1 MEDFTD
7 DFSLDELNT
16 LLNMFRDQ
24 SLQILDEM
32 TQDLFVLETKGAD
45 PECLG
50 RLRRGAHTIKGD
62 SACVGLD
69 SITEL
74 AHKLE
79 DFMEALVS
87 GGLKFDARSVD
98 SILEGLDEIRA
109 ALSNESVADI
119 PADRAQILIQKIEE
133 AAMDA
138 AEAAVSLACE
148 ESIEPATE
156 QVAEVEAV
164 LVASHPEK
172 SPRKRKTAARKTPP
186 DNRPRSAKPRRKAKL
201 EEPVVAIETGGLV
214 EENPQQEVLEI
225 AQDFAETPVYAD
237 LVEGKK
243 ESASEANQETMT
255 LPGYLAQQTVVA
267 RKAGSE
273 FVRVEAA
280 KIDALLNLAGEMVI
294 ARSVISQ
301 LEPELEAVLERNDL
315 FDRFGRAR
323 TQMDKL
329 IAQLH
334 KSVVKIRM
342 VTIDNVFKRFNRPM
356 RELALD
362 SGKQVELEMSGG
374 ETEMDRALVDLIYEP
389 ILHLLRNAV
398 DHGIETAEERGRA
411 GKPEAGQ
418 IHMRAYHEG
427 NQVVVE
433 VSDDGRG
440 IDKEALKK
448 KALEKGMVSE
458 EEAARM
464 SDEEALELIFV
475 AGFST
480 AKEITRVSGRGVG
493 MDAVRNAIEQMRGS
507 VSVRSEVGAGTIF
520 TLRMPL
526 TLAIIRAL
534 LFSTSGQLFALPL
547 MSVREI
553 VRISLSEVTNLD
565 GFENYR
571 LREQFISV
579 VKPSLVLG
587 IERRKGGSG
596 AAMRQASE
604 AVYLIIVTAGNKKYA
619 VVADSLYG
627 DQELVIKPLD
637 IRWVHNDALAG
648 ASVLGDGRVVLIMDA
663 EMMFR
668 KAIRHERNKGSEKR
682 QYAVS

>member
-1 MEDFTD
+1 MEDFAD

-32 TQDLFVLETKGAD
+32 TQDLFVLESKGAD
-45 PECLG
+45 MECLG

-69 SITEL
+69 NITEL
-74 AHKLE
+74 SHKLE

-87 GGLKFDARSVD
+87 GGMKFDARSVD

-109 ALSNESVADI
+109 ALSGEPVADI
-119 PADRAQILIQKIEE
+119 PADRAQVLIRKIED

-138 AEAAVSLACE
+138 TDAATDFASEALPEPVIAEPVARE
-148 ESIEPATE
+148 E
-156 QVAEVEAV
+156 
-164 LVASHPEK
+164 EK
-172 SPRKRKTAARKTPP
+172 SEPLRPAKAPRKRKAAAAKTTEPVK
-186 DNRPRSAKPRRKAKL
+186 RAAKPRRKNEVGAPL
-201 EEPVVAIETGGLV
+201 TVVEADELLVQIVQEVAEEVPQVVAQVAVQT
-214 EENPQQEVLEI
+214 PQDERE
-225 AQDFAETPVYAD
+225 
-237 LVEGKK
+237 K
-243 ESASEANQETMT
+243 ESAGNADPQG
-255 LPGYLAQQTVVA
+255 LPGYLVQQSAAA
-267 RKAGSE
+267 RKSGSE

-301 LEPELEAVLERNDL
+301 LEPELEAVLQRNDL

-356 RELALD
+356 RELAAD

-374 ETEMDRALVDLIYEP
+374 ETELDRALVDLIYEP

-398 DHGIETAEERGRA
+398 DHGIESAEERQKA
-411 GKPEAGQ
+411 GKPEVGR
-418 IHMRAYHEG
+418 IRMRAYHEG

-433 VSDDGRG
+433 VSDDGKG
-440 IDKEALKK
+440 IDQEVLKK
-448 KALEKGMVSE
+448 KAVEIGLLSE
-458 EEAARM
+458 DDAARL
-464 SDEEALELIFV
+464 SDEEALELIFI

-480 AKEITRVSGRGVG
+480 AKSITRVSGRGIG

-507 VSVRSEVGAGTIF
+507 VSVRSEVGLGTVF

-553 VRISLSEVTNLD
+553 VRVSLSEITNLD

-579 VKPSLVLG
+579 VKPGLVLG

-596 AAMRQASE
+596 AAMRSTNE
-604 AVYLIIVTAGNKKYA
+604 AVYLIIVTAGSKKYG

-648 ASVLGDGRVVLIMDA
+648 ASVLGDGRVVLILDA

-668 KAIRHERNKGSEKR
+668 KAIRHERIKGSEKR